1 MENKFKKKHT
11 KTKYVP
17 MIREVVEDFI
27 FTHLPNQDV
36 GLGLAK

>member
-11 KTKYVP
+11 KTKCVP
-17 MIREVVEDFI
+17 MVREVVEGFI
-27 FTHLPNQDV
+27 FTHLPNQGV